1 MQSSDQTTTQFMPIP
16 EAIEAF
22 AQGQM
27 IIMVDDEDREN
38 EGDLVIA
45 ADHITPEAINFMI
58 THARGLVCLSIT
70 DEIAE
75 RLQIPMMTRKNQSP
89 LNTAFTVSIEAATGV
104 TTGISAADRARTVQV
119 AIDPKST
126 ASDIAMPGHIF
137 PVKAVSGGV
146 LIRPGHTEG
155 SVDLARLSGL
165 TPAAVICE
173 VMNDDGTMAR
183 LPDLEKF
190 AALHHL
196 PIIKIQD
203 LIAHRM
209 QSECLVAEMARCHLP
224 IDPYGDFE
232 LRVFS
237 SEFDPNEHVALIRG
251 EITADKPLLVRV
263 HSECLT
269 GDVFHSRRCDCGWQL
284 DSALATIAREGGVL
298 LYMRQEGRGIGLA
311 NKIKAY
317 ALQEQGFD
325 TVEAN
330 QELGLPTDSRDY
342 GIGSQILRQLGLQK
356 IRLLTNNPGK
366 VYKIAGFG
374 LEIVSR
380 EPIEMPA
387 TLENVHYLRTKREK
401 MGHWLKLEGN
411 LS

>member
-1 MQSSDQTTTQFMPIP
+1 MISYDLNSVTFMPIH
-16 EAIEAF
+16 EALAAF

-45 ADHITPEAINFMI
+45 ADHITPAMINFMV

-70 DEIAE
+70 EEIAE
-75 RLQIPMMTRKNQSP
+75 RLDIPMMTRKNQSQF
-89 LNTAFTVSIEAATGV
+89 NTAFTVSIEAASGV
-104 TTGISAADRARTVQV
+104 TTGISAADRAHTVKV
-119 AIDPKST
+119 AIDPQST

-137 PVKAVSGGV
+137 PVKAVPGGV
-146 LIRPGHTEG
+146 LVRPGHTEG

-173 VMNDDGTMAR
+173 IMNEDGTMAR
-183 LPDLEKF
+183 LPDLVQF
-190 AALHHL
+190 AQVHQL
-196 PIIKIQD
+196 PIVKIQD
-203 LIAHRM
+203 LIAYRM
-209 QSECLVAEMARCHLP
+209 QSECLVTEAARCHLP

-232 LRVFS
+232 LRVFTS
-237 SEFDPNEHVALIRG
+237 DFDPNEHVALIRG
-251 EITADKPLLVRV
+251 DLAADKPQLVRV

-284 DSALATIAREGGVL
+284 ESALATIAREGGVL

-330 QELGLPTDSRDY
+330 QQLGLPPDSRDY
-342 GIGSQILRQLGLQK
+342 GIGSQILRHLGLQK

-366 VYKIAGFG
+366 IYKIAGFG
-374 LEIVSR
+374 LEIVER
-380 EPIEMPA
+380 VPIEMPA
-387 TLENVHYLRTKREK
+387 TMDNVHYLRTKREK
-401 MGHWLKLEGN
+401 MGHWLKIEGD